1 MRRPLLLALLI
12 LSTTSYSLAAPERP
26 YLTNVSFAGGSMRA
40 TLVNTTAVA
49 LTAWYVDVIDAG
61 GRPLVSESSDAI
73 ELPSEFV
80 PPRGTRV
87 IQVSSTP
94 EGAVAV
100 VFRAAVDANGQGIG
114 DGEIVGRLKEGR
126 EWRKTQKSGGV
137 PVPR

>member
-1 MRRPLLLALLI
+1 MRRPLLLAVLI
-12 LSTTSYSLAAPERP
+12 LSTTSYPLAAPEQP
-26 YLTNVSFAGGSMRA
+26 YLTNVSFAGGSTRG

-73 ELPSEFV
+73 ELPGEFV

-87 IQVSSTP
+87 IEISSAP

-100 VFRAAVDANGQGIG
+100 VFRAAVDANGNGIG
-114 DGEIVGRLKEGR
+114 DGEIVGRLKEAR
-126 EWRKTQKSGGV
+126 EWRKKQKSERV
-137 PVPR
+137 PVSR